1 MIWPFSVTVVGESA
15 LLMESSALFAV
26 STVACAV
33 IGFVRPPPV
42 IVAVFVIELPVASG
56 ATGVAVVS

>member
-1 MIWPFSVTVVGESA
+1 
-15 LLMESSALFAV
+15 MESSALFAV